1 MQYHDFA
8 SMIKGAGIMYVSKVS
23 PRGQIVIPKYFRDRL
38 AIKSYSR
45 VVFSEDEGRLVIT
58 VLPADPIAGARGILK
73 KGLAPLP
80 GLIKKN
86 REEEIAHEKKHHR
99 K

>member
-1 MQYHDFA
+1 
-8 SMIKGAGIMYVSKVS
+8 MIKGVGIMYVSKVS

-38 AIKSYSR
+38 AIKSYSK

-58 VLPADPIAGARGILK
+58 VLPADPVAGARGILK
-73 KGLAPLP
+73 KSVPLP
-80 GLIKKN
+80 ELIRKN
-86 REEEIAHEKKHHR
+86 REEEIAYEKKYYR

>member
-1 MQYHDFA
+1 
-8 SMIKGAGIMYVSKVS
+8 MIKGVEIMYVSKVS

-38 AIKSYSR
+38 AIKSYSK
-45 VVFSEDEGRLVIT
+45 VVFSEDEGRLIIT

-73 KGLAPLP
+73 KDLAPLRE
-80 GLIKKN
+80 LMKKN
-86 REEEIAHEKKHHR
+86 REEEIAYEKKHNR